1 MKISSIKGALVLIA
15 LIGFFA
21 AAGYRQPAD
30 VNNFSDLPET
40 PAQLGAV
47 LFFDPI
53 LSYDYS
59 VSCASCHK
67 PEFAFADNSRF
78 SVGVDSIITG
88 RNTPSITYM
97 KGRNIYFW
105 DGRAH
110 SLEDQARQVISN
122 PNEMRG
128 QWEELMRRFRESEY
142 YSEAFMN
149 VFFDEPDTAYLFQ
162 AIADYQRTLSAYD
175 SPYDRYIG
183 GDESAMSESAIR
195 GMNLY
200 FKHNTC
206 GNVECHAGVDLSN
219 DSIVNIGVHNE
230 DPGLY
235 EVTGLERDRG
245 KFKTPHLR
253 NIAITAPYMHDGSMK
268 TLREVM
274 VYYNNMDNFPL
285 EGPTHNK
292 VKRQRARPLNDQ
304 EIDDII
310 AFMKALTDQRYADK
324 LEELEAQEARAATA
338 PSNEGE

>member
-1 MKISSIKGALVLIA
+1 MNIRLMKGALLATALVGFIA
-15 LIGFFA
+15 A
-21 AAGYRQPAD
+21 VGYKQPVE
-30 VNNFSDLPET
+30 VNNFNDLPET

-67 PEFAFADNSRF
+67 PEFAFADNQAF

-88 RNTPSITYM
+88 RNTPSVTYM

-110 SLEDQARQVISN
+110 SLEDQAMQVISN

-128 QWEELMRRFRESEY
+128 DWEELIRRFKESEY
-142 YSEAFMN
+142 YSQAFMN

-175 SPYDRYIG
+175 SPYDRYIA
-183 GDESAMSESAIR
+183 GDEDAMNASAIR

-206 GNVECHAGVDLSN
+206 GNDECHAGVDLSN

-230 DPGLY
+230 DKGQY
-235 EVTGLERDRG
+235 EVTKLARDIG
-245 KFKTPHLR
+245 EFKTPHLR
-253 NIAITAPYMHDGSMK
+253 NIAITAPYMHDGSMG

-274 VYYNNMDNFPL
+274 DYYNDMDNFPIS
-285 EGPTHNK
+285 GPTHAK
-292 VKRQRARPLNDQ
+292 VKRQRARPLTDG
-304 EIDDII
+304 EIDDLI
-310 AFMKALTDQRYADK
+310 AFMKALTDSRYADK
-324 LEELEAQEARAATA
+324 LKELEANAATPT